1 MRAVF
6 ACFFSAML
14 LVNLGFALSVKP
26 PKVEDGLS
34 LYNDKRLKEAFSVFR
49 TLCSQRHS
57 KACFSLAFMYES
69 GQGVPKSDSKA
80 SKYYDRACKGR
91 ISAACFNL
99 GLLYERKKRTKQ
111 ANLAFAQGCAL
122 RHNESCK
129 HLATGYE
136 KAKQHDLSVEFYEQ
150 SCKLKDATACFK
162 LAQLYDEGSV
172 TRQNTKAA
180 LFNYSN
186 SCNLGLGKAC
196 FALGEYHESRDK
208 ALARRYY
215 GKACDEN
222 YSPACL
228 AYKRL
233 DEMQAQ

>member
-136 KAKQHDLSVEFYEQ
+136 KAKQHDLSVEFYEK
-150 SCKLKDATACFK
+150 SCKLKDAAACFK

-180 LFNYSN
+180 LFNYSH
-186 SCNLGLGKAC
+186 SCT
-196 FALGEYHESRDK
+196 
-208 ALARRYY
+208 
-215 GKACDEN
+215 
-222 YSPACL
+222 
-228 AYKRL
+228 
-233 DEMQAQ
+233 